1 MTANVTTISPPAP
14 SPCSVRKPIS
24 SAMFWLSPPRSPTIV
39 GSAVETIVWSSDA
52 SSRTSISATKIRRR
66 RCWGWIGSS
75 TTPGILPTF
84 HNYCF
89 VQLCERTMKPSSP
102 DDTRQILEGLSAVTR
117 QLARASGGPDEGPP
131 MTSTQRLALFE
142 TAVGGPLRLSE
153 LAERMGITAPTAS
166 RAVDG
171 LVELG
176 LVERL

>member
-1 MTANVTTISPPAP
+1 
-14 SPCSVRKPIS
+14 
-24 SAMFWLSPPRSPTIV
+24 
-39 GSAVETIVWSSDA
+39 
-52 SSRTSISATKIRRR
+52 
-66 RCWGWIGSS
+66 
-75 TTPGILPTF
+75 
-84 HNYCF
+84 
-89 VQLCERTMKPSSP
+89 MKPSSP
-102 DDTRQILEGLSAVTR
+102 DETRQILEGISAVTR

-176 LVERL
+176 LLERLPDPADRRAVSIDVTAPGRARVEERMALAAAALEPAVAALSAQDRARLAALLARLADAIEP